1 MTALLT
7 PDDLENYLSKNRI
20 DAEIVRL
27 KAHTPTVET
36 AAEVVRV
43 SPDQIVKSLLF
54 LIDLPE
60 GERREVLVIASG
72 TGKIDRRLLGKHFG
86 VSRRKT
92 VFADAE
98 TVQELTGY
106 PVGAVPPLGH
116 RQPLEVLVDPDVLKH
131 QVVYGGGGSDRALM
145 RLDPQ
150 DILRHN
156 QAEVVAVQRPAEE

>member
-1 MTALLT
+1 MTAPLT
-7 PDDLENYLSKNRI
+7 PDDLEAYLTENSI

-43 SPDQIVKSLLF
+43 SPEQIVKSLLF
-54 LIDLPE
+54 LIEIPD
-60 GERREVLVIASG
+60 GGRREVLVIASG
-72 TGKIDRRLLGKHFG
+72 TGKIDRRLLGKHYG

-92 VFADAE
+92 VFADAD
-98 TVQELTGY
+98 TVQGLTGY
-106 PVGAVPPLGH
+106 PVGAVPPIGH

-131 QVVYGGGGSDRALM
+131 RVVYGGGGSDRALM

-156 QAEVVAVQRPAEE
+156 RAEVVAVQRAAKE

>member
-1 MTALLT
+1 MTAPLT
-7 PDDLENYLSKNRI
+7 PDDLEAYLTENSI

-43 SPDQIVKSLLF
+43 SPEQIVKSLLF
-54 LIDLPE
+54 LIEMPD
-60 GERREVLVIASG
+60 GGRREVLVIASG
-72 TGKIDRRLLGKHFG
+72 TGKIDRRLLGKHYG

-92 VFADAE
+92 VFADAD
-98 TVQELTGY
+98 TVQGLTGY
-106 PVGAVPPLGH
+106 PVGAVPPIGH

-131 QVVYGGGGSDRALM
+131 SVVYGGGGSDRALM

-156 QAEVVAVQRPAEE
+156 RAEVVAVQQAAKE